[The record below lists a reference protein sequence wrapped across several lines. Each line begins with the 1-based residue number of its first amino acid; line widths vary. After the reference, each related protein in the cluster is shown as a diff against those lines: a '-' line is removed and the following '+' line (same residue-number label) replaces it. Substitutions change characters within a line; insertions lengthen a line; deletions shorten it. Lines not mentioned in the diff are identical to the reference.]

1 MKVFT
6 SLKLLSAKALVVLRS
21 FTKLETVLFT
31 NNKITDAILVYR
43 TGDQFVIKS
52 SKVIDVVEVYNLSA
66 KMITALKTNVKE
78 VSYVTKRVYLLRIR
92 AVDREITNKK
102 ILKQYAFLTFC
113 FRCKPIHHIEY
124 SAGISFQENIG
135 YFV

>member
-21 FTKLETVLFT
+21 SIRQETVLFT

-102 ILKQYAFLTFC
+102 ILKQ
-113 FRCKPIHHIEY
+113 
-124 SAGISFQENIG
+124 
-135 YFV
+135 